1 LKRQIGGNALS
12 TGRRRYL
19 YTVALLSYVALL
31 AALILCSRELIR
43 LLLADSPSQNWL
55 LVLPRSALASWLL
68 VAGVSAILWGIHWY
82 LANRPARVLTMAAA
96 GERAATVRKAYLYL
110 GQGAALA
117 LVVVQAWRVVADV
130 IKVGFGLPDSAP
142 TPVNAR
148 LVALTVGAVIALVFW
163 GYLRWETVRDGDFGR
178 ESSRAANW
186 RRAYFYLA
194 ALAGSTLAM
203 VGAGESVRRL
213 VVALAN
219 SSARGEGWQTLLA
232 NCLATLAIG
241 APLAFAAWGTA
252 NRLARNAP
260 PLEMNALSRVLLRY
274 GDLFVGTLATL
285 LTAGYLLAQV
295 LMLALGRLLGP
306 YWPTA
311 VAYLPVGLITW
322 LICAPAVRLDVA
334 LGGETARTATVRR
347 LVRYTVAGLALAAFW
362 LGLTEFVRLILLA
375 VLRVRPADPAVAA
388 AWWTRFAYAAAIV
401 FVAAPAWWGHWWS
414 QQVRARVIGPAGD
427 AERASGVRQFY
438 LYAVTLAGAAIA
450 LAALGLAVF
459 LFLNRNV
466 TGAMGM
472 RAALAGAGAAAFVSL
487 LWAAAHGLTLRGDA
501 RWLAVDQAASARMA
515 AAAEP
520 TKVAVAAAPRSYRRE
535 DLAAAAAGAGIAPL
549 SARPV
554 AVIDGVDGSVGAA
567 ALIALRRALPDTTL
581 WPIGLNAKAQ
591 VAMLNALSEAMPP
604 AVPGNAL
611 AQAAAILGPSDILL
625 AGSLDGDVTN
635 DLVSALASSPT
646 RLLLLPPRD
655 SRLRWVAAP
664 DWPLERWIDNAV
676 IEIADAVKRA

>member
-1 LKRQIGGNALS
+1 LS

-19 YTVALLSYVALL
+19 YTVALLSYIALL
-31 AALILCSRELIR
+31 ISLIMSIRESIL
-43 LLLADSPSQNWL
+43 LLLANSPSQDWL
-55 LVLPRSALASWLL
+55 LALPRSTLAPWLL
-68 VAGVSAILWGIHWY
+68 AAGVSAILWAIHWS
-82 LANRPARVLTMAAA
+82 LANRPAHALTMSAA
-96 GERAATVRKAYLYL
+96 GERSSAVRKSYLYL
-110 GQGAALA
+110 GQGAALT
-117 LVVVQAWRVVADV
+117 LVVVQAWRAVSDV
-130 IKVGFGLPDSAP
+130 IKLGFGLPDADPRPAS
-142 TPVNAR
+142 AR
-148 LVALTVGAVIALVFW
+148 LVALAVGAVIALIFW

-178 ESSRAANW
+178 ESGQAATW
-186 RRAYFYLA
+186 RRAYFYLT

-213 VVALAN
+213 VVALTN
-219 SSARGEGWQTLLA
+219 SSARGEGWQVLLA
-232 NCLATLAIG
+232 NCLAALAIG

-252 NRLARNAP
+252 NRVARSVPA
-260 PLEMNALSRVLLRY
+260 LEMNALSRALLRY
-274 GDLFVGTLATL
+274 GDLLVGTLATL

-322 LICAPAVRLDVA
+322 LICAPAIRLDVA
-334 LGGETARTATVRR
+334 LGGETSRTATIRR

-375 VLRVRPADPAVAA
+375 MLRVRPADPAVAS
-388 AWWTRFAYAAAIV
+388 AWWTRFAYAAAMV

-414 QQVRARVIGPAGD
+414 QQVRARGAGPAGH
-427 AERASGVRQFY
+427 AERASGIRQFY
-438 LYAVTLAGAAIA
+438 LYAVTLIGAAIT

-459 LFLNRNV
+459 LFLNRNE
-466 TGAMGM
+466 TGAMGT
-472 RAALAGAGAAAFVSL
+472 RAALAGAGAAAVVSL

-501 RWLAVDQAASARMA
+501 RWLAADEAANARVA
-515 AAAEP
+515 AAARVAADAEP

-535 DLAAAAAGAGIAPL
+535 DLAVAAAGTGIAVL

-554 AVIDGVDGSVGAA
+554 AVIDGADGSVGAA
-567 ALIALRRALPDTTL
+567 ALVALRRALPDALL
-581 WPIGLNAKAQ
+581 WPIGLNANAQ
-591 VAMLNALSEAMPP
+591 VAMLNALGEAMPP

-611 AQAAAILGPSDILL
+611 AQAAVILGPSDILL

-635 DLVSALASSPT
+635 ELVSALARSSA

-664 DWPLERWIDNAV
+664 DWPLEQWIENAV
-676 IEIADAVKRA
+676 IEIADAVKRV

>member
-1 LKRQIGGNALS
+1 MS

-31 AALILCSRELIR
+31 ISLIMSSRELIR
-43 LLLADSPSQNWL
+43 LLLADSPSQDWL
-55 LVLPRSALASWLL
+55 LALPRSALAPWLL
-68 VAGVSAILWGIHWY
+68 AAGVAAIIWAIHWF
-82 LANRPARVLTMAAA
+82 LANRPARALTMSAA
-96 GERAATVRKAYLYL
+96 GERASAVRKAYLYL
-110 GQGAALA
+110 GQGAALT
-117 LVVVQAWRVVADV
+117 LVVVQAWRAVADV
-130 IKVGFGLPDSAP
+130 IKLGFGLPDADP
-142 TPVNAR
+142 TPASAR
-148 LVALTVGAVIALVFW
+148 LVALAVGAIIALIFW

-178 ESSRAANW
+178 ESSQAANW

-194 ALAGSTLAM
+194 ALVGSTLAM
-203 VGAGESVRRL
+203 LGAGESVRRL
-213 VVALAN
+213 IVALTN
-219 SSARGEGWQTLLA
+219 SSARGEGWQVLLA
-232 NCLATLAIG
+232 NCLAALAIG

-260 PLEMNALSRVLLRY
+260 ALEMNALSRVLLRY
-274 GDLFVGTLATL
+274 GDLLVGTLATL

-295 LMLALGRLLGP
+295 LMLVLGRLLGP

-311 VAYLPVGLITW
+311 LAYLPVGLITW
-322 LICAPAVRLDVA
+322 LICAPAIRLDVA
-334 LGGETARTATVRR
+334 LGGETARTATIRR
-347 LVRYTVAGLALAAFW
+347 LERYTVAGLALAAFW
-362 LGLTEFVRLILLA
+362 FGLTEFVRLILLA

-388 AWWTRFAYAAAIV
+388 AWWTRFAYAAAMV

-414 QQVRARVIGPAGD
+414 QQVRARGAGPAGH
-427 AERASGVRQFY
+427 AERASGIRQFY

-472 RAALAGAGAAAFVSL
+472 RAALAGAGAAAVVSL
-487 LWAAAHGLTLRGDA
+487 LWAAVHGLTLRGDA
-501 RWLAVDQAASARMA
+501 RWLAADEAANAHVA
-515 AAAEP
+515 AAARV
-520 TKVAVAAAPRSYRRE
+520 TVAAAPRSYRRE
-535 DLAAAAAGAGIAPL
+535 DLAAMAAGAGIAVL

-554 AVIDGVDGSVGAA
+554 AVIDGADGSVGAA
-567 ALIALRRALPDTTL
+567 VLVALRRALPDAIL
-581 WPIGLNAKAQ
+581 WPIGLNANAQ
-591 VAMLNALSEAMPP
+591 VAMLNALGGAMPP

-635 DLVSALASSPT
+635 ELVSALASSPA

-655 SRLRWVAAP
+655 ARLRWVAAP

-676 IEIADAVKRA
+676 IEIADAVKRV